1 LVGAA
6 HRDMGWTKGGRECAA
21 LSGQIVARLPY
32 LAPKN
37 PEGEQRQ
44 ADRLL
49 KCGQV
54 MKEDPFWAL
63 MGDAYDGLKEAGEA
77 VNIKA
82 GRAAYCWFHQRIKK
96 LQLAGGPDTRYRDST
111 VELDESLSPG
121 VMVLSA
127 GGESC
132 TLVLTA

>member
-1 LVGAA
+1 
-6 HRDMGWTKGGRECAA
+6 
-21 LSGQIVARLPY
+21 
-32 LAPKN
+32 
-37 PEGEQRQ
+37 
-44 ADRLL
+44 
-49 KCGQV
+49 
-54 MKEDPFWAL
+54 MKEDPFSVL

-77 VNIKA
+77 VTIKA
-82 GRAAYCWFHQRIKK
+82 GLAAYYWYYQKIKD
-96 LQLAGGPDTRYRDST
+96 LPVPGGPDIRYRDSV

>member
-1 LVGAA
+1 LWLVRHIWVRRVLRASN
-6 HRDMGWTKGGRECAA
+6 GRPT
-21 LSGQIVARLPY
+21 GY
-32 LAPKN
+32 
-37 PEGEQRQ
+37 
-44 ADRLL
+44 L

-63 MGDAYDGLKEAGEA
+63 MGDAYDGLKEGGEA

-82 GRAAYCWFHQRIKK
+82 GRAAYYWFQQRIKK
-96 LQLAGGPDTRYRDST
+96 LRLAGGPDTRYRDST